1 MRNLC
6 TGYIAAKL
14 AALFLLVAP
23 SSSVANDSLF
33 PRPVSLQPAISFWT
47 RVYTEVHSQEGFIHD
62 SRQLQKVYQ
71 ILRFKRY
78 HSPRDQDEIIEQQLQ
93 RYRTAL
99 LALAEG
105 KREHLDEVEQKLL
118 TVWGEDATPAMLVEA
133 AANVRFQ
140 RGQSDRLRDGI
151 VIAGAWESDIRKT
164 LRDYDLPIELEA
176 LPHVESSYNHLV
188 RSSAGAAGIWQF
200 TRFTGKH
207 YLRVDHVVDE
217 RLDPHKS
224 TVAAARLLQ
233 RYHDV
238 TKSWPLA
245 ITAYNHG
252 LSGVRRAVRQ
262 IGSEDIGRIV
272 REYNGSRFGFAS
284 RNFYAAF
291 LAALDV
297 SRDAER
303 YFGVLERQDPD
314 SYWIVKLPVYLPLGA
329 LTEQLE
335 LDPSVMRT
343 LNPALQ
349 RSVWRGKK
357 YLPKDYHLRLPSSV
371 DSTDVTMV
379 LNHIVLADGRED
391 QVPDILYRVERGDT
405 LSQIAERFNTDVREL
420 MALNNLQSKDMIRIG
435 QSLRLIESV
444 GKAAEFA
451 SVRLVSR
458 ED

>member
-1 MRNLC
+1 
-6 TGYIAAKL
+6 
-14 AALFLLVAP
+14 
-23 SSSVANDSLF
+23 
-33 PRPVSLQPAISFWT
+33 
-47 RVYTEVHSQEGFIHD
+47 
-62 SRQLQKVYQ
+62 
-71 ILRFKRY
+71 
-78 HSPRDQDEIIEQQLQ
+78 
-93 RYRTAL
+93 
-99 LALAEG
+99 
-105 KREHLDEVEQKLL
+105 
-118 TVWGEDATPAMLVEA
+118 
-133 AANVRFQ
+133 
-140 RGQSDRLRDGI
+140 
-151 VIAGAWESDIRKT
+151 
-164 LRDYDLPIELEA
+164 
-176 LPHVESSYNHLV
+176 
-188 RSSAGAAGIWQF
+188 
-200 TRFTGKH
+200 
-207 YLRVDHVVDE
+207 
-217 RLDPHKS
+217 
-224 TVAAARLLQ
+224 
-233 RYHDV
+233 
-238 TKSWPLA
+238 
-245 ITAYNHG
+245 
-252 LSGVRRAVRQ
+252 VRRAVRQ